1 MTLRDRFYTPA
12 TAKAI
17 LSWRILLGLGVGV
30 VVGVVG
36 APIWLAVVAGVATY
50 AVSVALAM
58 PRGGGGPR
66 IDAFALGEPW
76 RHYVHNARLAA
87 GRMRA
92 AVDATPAGPLRKR
105 LTAIADQIDSG
116 LAETWEI
123 ARRGDAIDDVVRG
136 LDPTTLR
143 SKLDH
148 AQRRAAADPS
158 PAHDA
163 AVTSIQA
170 QLDSAERLQH
180 QSAETASK
188 LGLAQTRFDEL
199 VARAAEVR
207 IGSVDTDEYE
217 RDIDDLVVQL
227 RSLHMAV
234 EETRET

>member
-1 MTLRDRFYTPA
+1 MALRDRFYTPA
-12 TAKAI
+12 TARAI
-17 LSWRILLGLGVGV
+17 LSWRILLGLAVGV
-30 VVGVVG
+30 VTAVLGV
-36 APIWLAVVAGVATY
+36 PIWLAVLLGLATY
-50 AVSVALAM
+50 AISVAVSM
-58 PRGGGGPR
+58 PRGRRTPR

-92 AVDATPAGPLRKR
+92 AVEATPTGPLRDR
-105 LTAIADQIDSG
+105 LSAIAEQIDRG
-116 LAETWEI
+116 LVETWEI
-123 ARRGDAIDDVVRG
+123 ARRGDAIDDAVRG

-148 AQRRAAADPS
+148 AQRRAAAEPS
-158 PAHDA
+158 PEHDA
-163 AVTSIQA
+163 AVASIRA
-170 QLDSAERLQH
+170 QLESAERLQR

-207 IGSVDTDEYE
+207 IGAVDTDEYE
-217 RDIDDLVVQL
+217 RDIADLVVQL